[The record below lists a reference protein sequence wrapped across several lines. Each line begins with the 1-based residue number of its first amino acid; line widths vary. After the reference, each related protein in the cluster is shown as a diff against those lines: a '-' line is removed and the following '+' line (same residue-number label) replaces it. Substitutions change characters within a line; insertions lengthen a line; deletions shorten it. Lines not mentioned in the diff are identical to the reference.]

1 MINDLNY
8 YWILISLFLFGY
20 FIGSIPF
27 GLILTKLSGLGDI
40 RNIGSGNIGATNVLR
55 TGNKKIALLTLILDG
70 GKGALAIFITSLFF
84 NFFLIRSFI
93 DLELLQSLIAVGAV
107 IGHCF
112 PVWLRFRGG
121 KGVATTLGVVIA
133 LEPISAFSCMGVF
146 IIIIFISRIVSI
158 SSMIAA
164 ISFPVFVVFIY
175 KTEYISLLVFSVII
189 SLLIVATHIKN
200 IGRLMDGTESK
211 IFGNKKEN

>member
-93 DLELLQSLIAVGAV
+93 DLELLQSLVAVGAV

-121 KGVATTLGVVIA
+121 KGVATGFGLIITLNIFVGLAA
-133 LEPISAFSCMGVF
+133 LLIW
-146 IIIIFISRIVSI
+146 IITTKIFKI
-158 SSMIAA
+158 SSMSA
-164 ISFPVFVVFIY
+164 
-175 KTEYISLLVFSVII
+175 LLAY
-189 SLLIVATHIKN
+189 LLIPILMFFNSTENYFLIASLMISSICWFQHREN
-200 IGRLMDGTESK
+200 IRRLINGSEPK
-211 IFGNKKEN
+211 I